1 MPPRDISDAKILAKA
16 FITALA
22 NKNVREAAQYII
34 QEEREEMTKELENGI
49 PPLPKNPE
57 VEIRIKDDGI
67 QADVTIINA
76 EKAKSGRPIGLDMKL
91 SNGKWWIVK

>member
-1 MPPRDISDAKILAKA
+1 MAKA
-16 FITALA
+16 FIIALA
-22 NKNVREAAQYII
+22 NKNVREAALYII
-34 QEEREEMTKELENGI
+34 PEERDEMAKEFEKGI

-76 EKAKSGRPIGLDMKL
+76 EKAKSGRPMGLDMKL